1 MLRRRKRAAGTGW
14 LVSLYSLFL
23 AGLRVSVKA
32 GGRRWTSGRF
42 AATPGKIGGFM
53 NLPAPTLALFAVVAA
68 AVVAGAAVDV
78 ATRRI
83 PNRIT
88 FPAAVLIL
96 GLQTWFHGLSGL
108 GDSLLGLI
116 GALVFFLIPYAFR
129 MLGGGDV
136 KLMAVAGAGLGPSA
150 LLSLAL
156 FTSLAGGVQILLWM
170 MAARLSQGRIQPG
183 KRLCYGPAIAAGA
196 LAAMALPLN
205 GQPYLAIPFPQ
216 F

>member
-1 MLRRRKRAAGTGW
+1 MD
-14 LVSLYSLFL
+14 
-23 AGLRVSVKA
+23 
-32 GGRRWTSGRF
+32 
-42 AATPGKIGGFM
+42 
-53 NLPAPTLALFAVVAA
+53 LPAPTLALFAVVAA

-96 GLQTWFHGLSGL
+96 GIQTWFYGLSGL
-108 GDSLLGLI
+108 GDSLLGLA
-116 GALVFFLIPYAFR
+116 GALAIFLVPYAFR
-129 MLGGGDV
+129 VLGAGDV
-136 KLMAVAGAGLGPSA
+136 KLLAVVGAGLGPSA
-150 LLSLAL
+150 LVTAAL
-156 FTSLAGGVQILLWM
+156 FTSLAGGVQILLWL
-170 MAARLSQGRIQPG
+170 AAMRLSQGRVQPG

-205 GQPYLAIPFPQ
+205 GQPYLSIPFPQ

>member
-1 MLRRRKRAAGTGW
+1 
-14 LVSLYSLFL
+14 
-23 AGLRVSVKA
+23 
-32 GGRRWTSGRF
+32 
-42 AATPGKIGGFM
+42 M
-53 NLPAPTLALFAVVAA
+53 NLPTPTLVLFAVTAA
-68 AVVAGAAVDV
+68 VVVAGAAVDV

-88 FPAAVLIL
+88 VPAAVLIL
-96 GLQTWFHGLSGL
+96 GLQAWFYGLSGL
-108 GDSLLGLI
+108 GDSLLGLA
-116 GALVFFLIPYAFR
+116 GALVFFLIPYALR

-150 LLSLAL
+150 LVSLAL

-170 MAARLSQGRIQPG
+170 TAARLSQGRIQPG
-183 KRLCYGPAIAAGA
+183 KRLCYGPAIAAGT

-205 GQPYLAIPFPQ
+205 GLPYLYIPFPQ